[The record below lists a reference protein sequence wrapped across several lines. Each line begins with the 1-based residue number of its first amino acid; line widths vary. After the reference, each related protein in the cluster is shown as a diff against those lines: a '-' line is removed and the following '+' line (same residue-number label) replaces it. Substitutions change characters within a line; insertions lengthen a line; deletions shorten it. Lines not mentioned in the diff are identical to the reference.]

1 MVARAITME
10 HHMTIIHKVDPIDT
24 TELSKAPATVDA
36 DRPAPIAETE
46 LDYVAAAGGKGG
58 ASGGDVRCRHSAGL
72 Q

>member
-36 DRPAPIAETE
+36 DRPAPIAEVE
-46 LDYVAAAGGKGG
+46 LELVAAAGGRPTGSG
-58 ASGGDVRCRHSAGL
+58 GGDVRCRH
-72 Q
+72 